1 MQAVVAQVPITTPM
15 EHPILSPQEQ
25 PTPSM
30 WAQEA
35 QADLSLPMRHL
46 PRLPQT
52 DKTRMFRMAD
62 LTCFVFAVEA
72 MEQDTMTALLQE
84 DI

>member
-1 MQAVVAQVPITTPM
+1 
-15 EHPILSPQEQ
+15 
-25 PTPSM
+25 
-30 WAQEA
+30 
-35 QADLSLPMRHL
+35 
-46 PRLPQT
+46 
-52 DKTRMFRMAD
+52 MFRMAD